1 MDQKEKLI
9 ELLDEENEPWFIFKP
24 SIGTPLELGKL
35 LSAVANEA
43 SIAGK
48 SEGLVILGIEGE
60 TRSIVGTEFNQSALT
75 KGERLSDFLSKN
87 IFPAAPIAFNSVEI
101 GGKRVVITS
110 IQRARHTPIAF
121 QKVRYCRNEEG
132 VTNLERRFDK
142 EQLLW
147 RCLIEGRPTMEN
159 TASVNQRPSFNQIK
173 SLSRGKSWD
182 LYDVELKTKQGDF
195 NLLSYCLSDQGPSF
209 RITFYDEDGSVSSS
223 VDFPPF
229 NLISQI
235 DYLIDFASKQNKTRG
250 LEHLQSGKREE
261 VSLFDQL
268 CLSEAIQNAFLHNDY
283 SSLSLPHI
291 AFYPNRIEV
300 ESFGPLASF
309 QTKEGLLKGRS
320 MPFNPSLYEAY
331 MAMHPEAMKGEGVK
345 LIKRR
350 LGKKAIE
357 ITQDSVKYTIPFNF
371 PLSEKKEE
379 EAEKGNPLTAT
390 DIKILLSVKQNPN
403 LSHEQ
408 IGKLLGK
415 GKTTV
420 HQGLA
425 KLKKLG
431 YIKRVGSRKTGRWE
445 MLLDVKND

>member
-1 MDQKEKLI
+1 MKIKCIVRNISHWILPLNQHRKNGKI
-9 ELLDEENEPWFIFKP
+9 RPRSPKRIQIF
-24 SIGTPLELGKL
+24 
-35 LSAVANEA
+35 
-43 SIAGK
+43 
-48 SEGLVILGIEGE
+48 
-60 TRSIVGTEFNQSALT
+60 
-75 KGERLSDFLSKN
+75 
-87 IFPAAPIAFNSVEI
+87 
-101 GGKRVVITS
+101 
-110 IQRARHTPIAF
+110 
-121 QKVRYCRNEEG
+121 
-132 VTNLERRFDK
+132 
-142 EQLLW
+142 
-147 RCLIEGRPTMEN
+147 
-159 TASVNQRPSFNQIK
+159 
-173 SLSRGKSWD
+173 
-182 LYDVELKTKQGDF
+182 DF

-209 RITFYDEDGSVSSS
+209 RIPFYDEDGTISSS

-250 LEHLQSGKREE
+250 LEHLQSGKGEE

-268 CLSEAIQNAFLHNDY
+268 CLAEAIQNAFLHNDY
-283 SSLSLPHI
+283 SSLSLPYI

-371 PLSEKKEE
+371 HLSEKKEE
-379 EAEKGNPLTAT
+379 EAIKGNPLTAT

-420 HQGLA
+420 HQSLA

-431 YIKRVGSRKTGRWE
+431 YIKRVGSRKTGSWE